1 MTAQG
6 TNYPEAV
13 VRWSSH
19 QLQIALTAAHHHAQR
34 GGRRLHLGSA
44 DRDDLRQDILLAMLQ
59 RRGQFDPARG
69 AWSTF
74 IGVVARHAVAD
85 RVRAEREKQSPT
97 FVPLDVDDFPAGCS
111 ATQQD
116 AVDPSLPLAIERAIE
131 DLPAEPRALLQLIR
145 QTGDV
150 ADAQRAS
157 AQSCAS
163 FYRGIADLRFWLLA
177 AGLRPPQGVARRR
190 SQAVA

>member
-1 MTAQG
+1 MAAQG
-6 TNYPEAV
+6 TNDPEAG

-19 QLQIALTAAHHHAQR
+19 QLQIALAAAHHHAQR
-34 GGRRLHLGSA
+34 GGRRLQLGQA
-44 DRDDLRQDILLAMLQ
+44 DRDDLRQDILVALLQ
-59 RRGQFDPARG
+59 RCGHFDPSRG

-74 IGVVARHAVAD
+74 VGVVARHAVAD
-85 RVRAEREKQSPT
+85 RGRAEREAASPA

-116 AVDPSLPLAIERAIE
+116 AVDPNVPLAIERAVE
-131 DLPAEPRALLQLIR
+131 DLPAEPRALLQLIH

-177 AGLRPPQGVARRR
+177 AGLRPPHGVARRR
-190 SQAVA
+190 SHAVV

>member
-1 MTAQG
+1 MATQD
-6 TNYPEAV
+6 
-13 VRWSSH
+13 VRAPQAGFCWSSH
-19 QLQIALTAAHHHAQR
+19 QLQIALTAAHRHAQR
-34 GGRRLHLGSA
+34 GGRQLQLGQA
-44 DRDDLRQDILLAMLQ
+44 DRDDLRQDILVALLQ
-59 RRGQFDPARG
+59 RCGHFDPARG

-74 IGVVARHAVAD
+74 VGVVARHAVAD
-85 RVRAEREKQSPT
+85 RVRAEREGPSPA

-116 AVDPSLPLAIERAIE
+116 AVDPNLPLAIERAVE
-131 DLPAEPRALLQLIR
+131 DLPAEPRALLQLIH

-157 AQSCAS
+157 AQSGAS

-177 AGLRPPQGVARRR
+177 AGLRPPHGVARRR
-190 SQAVA
+190 SHAVA